1 MDRSDKQALLS
12 DSPKVGIWEANKV
25 HTHPV
30 SKALENGSKS
40 DIVQGAGQWG
50 GGGLEPQRAQLSG
63 KYSVRVVTPHLARYL
78 WAEALC

>member
-12 DSPKVGIWEANKV
+12 DSPKLGIWEANKV
-25 HTHPV
+25 QLAPASHASSRTHPV

-50 GGGLEPQRAQLSG
+50 GGGLNPEGLS
-63 KYSVRVVTPHLARYL
+63 YL
-78 WAEALC
+78 VSTQ